1 VQGPEPEHR
10 IPPSRRRPQARGRVT
25 RARLLAAAEELF
37 TRRGY
42 AGTGVSDIAERAGI
56 GVGTVYHH
64 FADKRAI
71 LLDLIDDWGDRLAAR
86 RRSELDL
93 ERFMGDDARQ
103 AIRHWL
109 RRSYERLRKEPSLY
123 LVVLALAERDP
134 EVRSRYQRIEQ
145 MGALRIRELV
155 EFGQRRGLMR
165 RQLDGASAAF
175 LCQAA
180 IDMAA
185 TQLLV
190 REVTDPDPDRVLEE
204 LTDMLCRYLLEDP
217 R

>member
-1 VQGPEPEHR
+1 MQRSEANRRGPAPL
-10 IPPSRRRPQARGRVT
+10 RRPQARGRVT
-25 RARLLAAAEELF
+25 RARLLRAAEELF

-42 AGTGVSDIAERAGI
+42 VGTGVGDVAERAGV

-64 FADKRAI
+64 FADKRAM
-71 LLDLIDDWGDRLAAR
+71 LLELVDDWGDRLAAR

-93 ERFMGDDARQ
+93 ERFMGDDPRQ

-123 LVVLALAERDP
+123 LVVLALADRDP
-134 EVRSRYQRIEQ
+134 EVRRRYQRIEQ
-145 MGALRIRELV
+145 MGALRMRDLI

-165 RQLDGASAAF
+165 RALDASSAAF
-175 LCQAA
+175 LCHSA

-190 REVTDPDPDRVLEE
+190 RELTDPDPDHVLEE
-204 LTDMLCRYLLEDP
+204 LTDMICRYLLEEG